1 MYKILIV
8 EDDPAILGV
17 LQRTLQKYGYDPV
30 PIRNFQDVLGE
41 FTTCAP
47 HLVLMDIGLPFSDGY
62 HWCTEIRKISH
73 TPVLF
78 LSSAGDNMN
87 LVMALSLGAD
97 DFLPKP
103 FDLSVLTA
111 KIEALLRRTYTFNET
126 LNVLRCR
133 DAVLDLKGACLYR
146 NDQKLELTKNEFRIL
161 YLLFQNLGRT
171 VCREDMMQALWQ
183 SDCFIDDNTL
193 TVNVTRLR
201 KRLDSIGLGGM
212 IRTQKGMG
220 YIVEETR

>member
-17 LQRTLQKYGYDPV
+17 LQRTLEKYGYE
-30 PIRNFQDVLGE
+30 PIPIQNFQNVLSE
-41 FTTCAP
+41 FVACAP
-47 HLVLMDIGLPFSDGY
+47 HLVLMDIGLPFYDGY
-62 HWCTEIRKISH
+62 HWCSEIRKLSH

-78 LSSAGDNMN
+78 LSSASDNMN

-103 FDLSVLTA
+103 FDLGVLTA
-111 KIEALLRRTYTFNET
+111 KIEALLRRAYTFNGT
-126 LNVLRCR
+126 LDVLRCGN
-133 DAVLDLKGACLYR
+133 AALDLKGACLYHD
-146 NDQKLELTKNEFRIL
+146 DQKLELTRNEFRIL
-161 YLLFQNLGRT
+161 QLLFQNLGHT

-193 TVNVTRLR
+193 TVNMTRLR
-201 KRLDSIGLGGM
+201 KRLDSIGLCGL

-220 YIVEETR
+220 YIVEETL